1 MTNDK
6 YGDYVRVQ
14 FLDGSYP
21 VSEDIVVE
29 RRVGDEWVRVAGLC
43 SVTND
48 YAYTEAR
55 RIAERTQRQM
65 AALGFGA

>member
-1 MTNDK
+1 MKTDQ
-6 YGDYVRVQ
+6 YGAFVRVRFEDQ
-14 FLDGSYP
+14 GYP
-21 VSEDIVVE
+21 VNEDIVVE
-29 RRVGDEWVRVAGLC
+29 RKVGSDWIRVAALN

>member
-1 MTNDK
+1 MTTDK

-14 FLDGSYP
+14 FLDASYP
-21 VSEDIVVE
+21 VGEDIVVE
-29 RRVGDEWVRVAGLC
+29 RKVGDEWVRVLGLC

>member
-1 MTNDK
+1 MKTDQ
-6 YGDYVRVQ
+6 YGDYVRVRFEDQ
-14 FLDGSYP
+14 GYP
-21 VSEDIVVE
+21 VHDDIVVE
-29 RRVGDEWVRVAGLC
+29 RKVGDDWVRVLALN